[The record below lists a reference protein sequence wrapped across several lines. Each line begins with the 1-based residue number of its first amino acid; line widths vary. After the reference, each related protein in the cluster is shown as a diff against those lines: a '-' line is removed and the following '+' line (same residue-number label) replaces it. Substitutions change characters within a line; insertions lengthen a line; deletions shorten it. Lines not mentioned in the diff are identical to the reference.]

1 MRVETEEEWQA
12 VKKYLDPNPRLRGVA
27 KVCEGACLQ
36 VKDGKVACCFILEW
50 FGGED
55 GQCH

>member
-1 MRVETEEEWQA
+1 MEEEWQA
-12 VKKYLDPNPRLRGVA
+12 VKKYLDPNPRLGAVA
-27 KVCEGACLQ
+27 KVCEGTCLQ
-36 VKDGKVACCFILEW
+36 VKDGRVFVVFILEW